1 MIQKPTR
8 PMTDRTRTPAPDPS
22 VLYYTKERPDGR
34 KEIATLQALSISEK
48 DNAWRGR
55 FLIPGLAPIFMDQ
68 HHNEMSEWT
77 PVFAVTKEDLAG
89 IIETVAQRV
98 VELLAAQSSTP
109 TDIVTA
115 GMEVVESETV
125 EEAVEKAV
133 ETTSP
138 KRKKNSIKS

>member
-1 MIQKPTR
+1 MKPTR
-8 PMTDRTRTPAPDPS
+8 PMTDRIRHPAPDPS
-22 VLYYTKERPDGR
+22 VLYYTKNREDGR
-34 KEIATLQALSISEK
+34 KEIATLQDLTIFEK
-48 DNAWRGR
+48 EDAWRGR
-55 FLIPGLAPIFMDQ
+55 FLVPGMAPIVVDQ
-68 HHNEMSEWT
+68 HHNDLLEWQ

-98 VELLAAQSSTP
+98 VEILATQFSSP
-109 TDIVTA
+109 ADIVTA
-115 GMEVVESETV
+115 GMEVAESETV